1 MVKVSA
7 FRACLVVCA
16 AALAACSEGE
26 DARPPQPA
34 PRSET
39 RPTRIVALTCAAVDV
54 IGTLGE
60 MDRVIA
66 VEEDCPAPGTQGK
79 VKIRNDDHP
88 GKLQAINVES
98 VIALHPDLVIAKPDL
113 REPLDGRGLRI
124 LWTPPVVTMGNLEA
138 FVLDIGRAL
147 GAEERARQVMA
158 RMRER
163 QQAIAKLTA
172 GVKPVRVYYET
183 TGLGWTVGKGPVMD
197 DMIRLA
203 GGLSIAGDVE
213 KANVTLNGE
222 AILAADPE
230 VIVLGAF
237 ADAEAQVVARPGW
250 DRLSAVRNKRIH
262 RIPLDRR
269 YVMLGTPRCVEGC
282 EEMLLPWLHPEL
294 VPAQKE
300 R

>member
-1 MVKVSA
+1 MVKAAAVCA
-7 FRACLVVCA
+7 LLAVCA
-16 AALAACSEGE
+16 AALAACSEGG
-26 DARPPQPA
+26 DAQPPQPA
-34 PRSET
+34 APKPAA
-39 RPTRIVALTCAAVDV
+39 PTRIVALTCAAVDV

-60 MDRVIA
+60 MDRVVA
-66 VEEDCPAPGTQGK
+66 VEEDCPAPGTEGK

-113 REPLDGRGLRI
+113 REPLEGRGLRI
-124 LWTPPVVTMGNLEA
+124 LWTPPVVTMGNLEP

-147 GAEERARQVMA
+147 GVEERARQVMS
-158 RMRER
+158 RMHEK

-172 GVKPVRVYYET
+172 GAKPVRVYYET

-203 GGLSIAGDVE
+203 GGVNIAGDVE

-237 ADAEAQVVARPGW
+237 ADPEEQVIARPGW
-250 DRLSAVRNKRIH
+250 DKLSAVRNQRIH

-269 YVMLGTPRCVEGC
+269 YVMLGTPRCVDGC
-282 EEMLLPWLHPEL
+282 EEMLLTWLHPEL
-294 VPAQKE
+294 APAKKD